1 MAYSFVQADDK
12 SVIGLYGERTVLT
25 SCVYLRPYV
34 KATSNILDVGC
45 GPGVITSDLAKIAYG
60 GKTIGIDISPGIIA
74 EAQAAFPASEVHN
87 LYFAVGD
94 AIKLAEYADN
104 SFDIVHAH
112 ALLVHVPDP
121 VAALKEFYR
130 ILKPGGIAACRDA
143 SSSIVLSLEPDLP
156 AIRAHWDRVLAST
169 TQMGGHTDAGIK
181 LEMWAKEA
189 GFGTDGGKIITSKSQ
204 QWSPSHLG
212 ITRGKV
218 GEKAV
223 KYGMATMQELET
235 WSKGWEEWE
244 ATDGHE
250 FVFEAGEI
258 LCWKGT

>member
-1 MAYSFVQADDK
+1 MTYEFIKGDDK
-12 SVIGLYGERTVLT
+12 SVTTVYGERTVAT

-45 GPGVITSDLAKIAYG
+45 GPGVITADLAKIAHS
-60 GKTIGIDISPGIIA
+60 GKTIGVDNSAGIIA
-74 EAQAAFPASEVHN
+74 QAQASYPSSEVSN
-87 LYFAVGD
+87 LTFAVGD
-94 AIKLAEYADN
+94 ALNLAEYPDN

-112 ALLVHVPDP
+112 ALLVHLPNP
-121 VAALKEFYR
+121 VIALKEFYR
-130 ILKPGGIAACRDA
+130 VVKPGGIVACRDA
-143 SSSIVLSLEPDLP
+143 SPSIVLSLKPDLP
-156 AIRAHWDRVLAST
+156 VIRTHWDRAMASQK
-169 TQMGGHTDAGIK
+169 QMGGHTDAGIK
-181 LEMWAKEA
+181 LETWAKEA
-189 GFGTDGGKIITSKSQ
+189 GFGKDGGKIIYSKSPM
-204 QWSPSHLG
+204 WSPSHLG
-212 ITRGKV
+212 ITRGEV

-223 KYGMATMQELET
+223 QYGMATREELET